1 MIAIITMMVVM
12 NRNGM
17 IKLFITKLTMLFS
30 DLSIVITIIIRYYK
44 EIAEIYE
51 ADGNTDGAIDSYQ
64 QAANL
69 FIGKSNAHLQITY
82 VHVYI
87 HV

>member
-1 MIAIITMMVVM
+1 MEMMLV
-12 NRNGM
+12 ND
-17 IKLFITKLTMLFS
+17 LT
-30 DLSIVITIIIRYYK
+30 IVITIIIRYYK

-69 FIGKSNAHLQITY
+69 FIGKSNAHLQII
-82 VHVYI
+82 YI
-87 HV
+87 HVFIHV